1 MIVREMAN
9 GQLLCIHQTTH
20 ALMAEQ
26 FCRHWGNGDFAR
38 PLPYAA
44 TMLAIAQ
51 HDNGWYEWELHPRLC
66 SDGYPMDFLHD
77 DDPIAKVALWRRGVD
92 RVFEQHPYAALLVG
106 RHAALLYEGDLPN
119 LTGPENKGVA
129 EQVAAFIADQQML
142 VEVVRHAYAEDSR
155 YCDLLKP
162 AVVDANTRLLQ
173 FGDHASLQVI
183 VPWGAQSVMS
193 NCPLNSQERISI
205 TMRHS
210 EQTITFSPWPFGVE
224 SFAVEIHGKLLSERH
239 FVDEETYHAAL
250 AEAPLRR
257 LSWQV
262 VKE

>member
-26 FCRHWGNGDFAR
+26 FCRHWGNTDFAP

-51 HDNGWYEWELHPRLC
+51 HDNGWYEWELHPRLRH
-66 SDGYPMDFLHD
+66 DGYPMDFIHD
-77 DDPIAKVALWRRGVD
+77 DDPIAKITLWRRGVD

-106 RHAALLYEGDLPN
+106 RHAALLYESDLPN
-119 LTGPENKGVA
+119 LTGVVA

-142 VEVVRHAYAEDSR
+142 VDVVRHAYTEDER
-155 YCDLLKP
+155 YYALLTTT
-162 AVVDANTRLLQ
+162 AIDANTRLLQ

-183 VPWGAQSVMS
+183 MPWSAQSQLR
-193 NCPLNSQERISI
+193 NCPLTVQERINI
-205 TMRHS
+205 TMQHS
-210 EQTITFSPWPFGVE
+210 QDRITFTPWPFGVDH
-224 SFAVEIHGKLLSERH
+224 FDVEIHGKLLSERH

-262 VKE
+262 VRE

>member
-1 MIVREMAN
+1 
-9 GQLLCIHQTTH
+9 
-20 ALMAEQ
+20 
-26 FCRHWGNGDFAR
+26 
-38 PLPYAA
+38 
-44 TMLAIAQ
+44 MLAIAQ
-51 HDNGWYEWELHPRLC
+51 HDNGWYEWELRPRLRR
-66 SDGYPMDFLHD
+66 DGYPMDFMHD

-173 FGDHASLQVI
+173 FGDHTSLQVLI
-183 VPWGAQSVMS
+183 PWGAQSELR
-193 NCPLNSQERISI
+193 NCPLNTQERISI

-210 EQTITFSPWPFGVE
+210 DQTITFSPWPFGVE
-224 SFAVEIHGKLLSERH
+224 NFAVEIHGKLLSERQ
-239 FVDEETYHAAL
+239 FVNEESYHAAL

>member
-26 FCRHWGNGDFAR
+26 FCRHWGNADFAR
-38 PLPYAA
+38 PLPYIA

-51 HDNGWYEWELHPRLC
+51 HDNGWYEWELHPRLRH
-66 SDGYPMDFLHD
+66 DGCPMDFMHD
-77 DDPIAKVALWRRGVD
+77 DDPVGKIGLWRRGVD

-106 RHAALLYEGDLPN
+106 RHAALLYESDLPN
-119 LTGPENKGVA
+119 LTGAVADQVA
-129 EQVAAFIADQQML
+129 EFIADQQML
-142 VEVVRHAYAEDSR
+142 VDVARHAYAEDTR
-155 YCDLLKP
+155 YRELLTDV
-162 AVVDANTRLLQ
+162 VVDANTRLLQ

-183 VPWGAQSVMS
+183 VPWSTHS
-193 NCPLNSQERISI
+193 ILHNCPLNPQERITL
-205 TMRHS
+205 TMEYNAH
-210 EQTITFSPWPFGVE
+210 EITFAPWPFGVD
-224 SFAVEIHGKLLSERH
+224 SFAVEIHGKLLPTRH
-239 FVDEETYHAAL
+239 FATEEAYHAAL

-262 VKE
+262 VKG